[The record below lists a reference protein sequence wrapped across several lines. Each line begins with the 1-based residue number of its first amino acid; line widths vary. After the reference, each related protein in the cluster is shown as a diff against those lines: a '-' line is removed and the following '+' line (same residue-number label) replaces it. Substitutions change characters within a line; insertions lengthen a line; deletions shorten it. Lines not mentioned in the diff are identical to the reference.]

1 MFQFYLQQIRTVI
14 ELCQLAS
21 PSWLILF
28 QREKLVLKK
37 WEKQEMFVLIASSD
51 INSFTDLYD
60 INNIYRKII
69 NFTASMDNLEQQKI
83 QSN

>member
-1 MFQFYLQQIRTVI
+1 
-14 ELCQLAS
+14 
-21 PSWLILF
+21 
-28 QREKLVLKK
+28 
-37 WEKQEMFVLIASSD
+37 MFVLIASSD

>member
-1 MFQFYLQQIRTVI
+1 
-14 ELCQLAS
+14 
-21 PSWLILF
+21 
-28 QREKLVLKK
+28 
-37 WEKQEMFVLIASSD
+37 MFVLIASSD

-83 QSN
+83 QGNLISPYENIPYGKHKVMSLVLTKFTSFLLIIF

>member
-1 MFQFYLQQIRTVI
+1 
-14 ELCQLAS
+14 
-21 PSWLILF
+21 
-28 QREKLVLKK
+28 
-37 WEKQEMFVLIASSD
+37 MFVLIASSD

-83 QSN
+83 QSYLFLHMKKIPYGKHKVMNLVLTKFTSFLLIIF